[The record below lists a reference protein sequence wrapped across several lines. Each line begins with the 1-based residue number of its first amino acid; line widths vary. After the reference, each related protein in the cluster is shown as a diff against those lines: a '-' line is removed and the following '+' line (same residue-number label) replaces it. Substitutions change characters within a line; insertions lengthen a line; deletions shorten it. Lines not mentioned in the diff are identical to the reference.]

1 MPGYDLRVLGANLKE
16 LPRGETGALY
26 ARLPLPPGTMM
37 TLWNA
42 DESFRQSYFS
52 TCPGYYQTGD
62 AGYMDEDDYVYVM
75 ARTDDIINVAG
86 HRLSTGEM
94 EGILSSHPDVAECA
108 VVGMADAIKG
118 QVPLGFLVLKA
129 GVERAAR
136 RRSSRRSIQLVR
148 DQIGPVADF
157 KRAVIV
163 ERLPKTRSGKV
174 LRGTMQK
181 IADRQEYKVPPTIDD
196 ASVLH
201 GPDPDAR
208 GPEPDGSLGDPPPG
222 SREARASDR
231 DIRPMSPDGGPA

>member
-1 MPGYDLRVLGANLKE
+1 
-16 LPRGETGALY
+16 
-26 ARLPLPPGTMM
+26 M

-62 AGYMDEDDYVYVM
+62 AGYLDEDDYVYVM

-94 EGILSSHPDVAECA
+94 EAILSSHPDMAECA
-108 VVGMADAIKG
+108 VVGMADPIKG
-118 QVPLGFLVLKA
+118 QVPLAFLVLKA
-129 GVERAAR
+129 RVERAAEDIVAEVIR
-136 RRSSRRSIQLVR
+136 LVR

-201 GPDPDAR
+201 DLTRTLEDP
-208 GPEPDGSLGDPPPG
+208 SLMEAWE
-222 SREARASDR
+222 SRRR
-231 DIRPMSPDGGPA
+231 DL